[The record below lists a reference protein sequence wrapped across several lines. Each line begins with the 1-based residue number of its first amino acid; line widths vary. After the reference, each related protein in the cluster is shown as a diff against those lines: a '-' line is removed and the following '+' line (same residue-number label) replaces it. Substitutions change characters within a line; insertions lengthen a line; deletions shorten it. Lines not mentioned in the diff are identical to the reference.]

1 MSLKTQSG
9 NLLETLDLLVS
20 AVHNDG
26 AVNSVTEPSLGIR
39 NQSNLQ
45 PVLVMSP
52 VEKVLAGEKHGNQG
66 STHTKPQKRG

>member
-52 VEKVLAGEKHGNQG
+52 VEKAAFVK
-66 STHTKPQKRG
+66 S